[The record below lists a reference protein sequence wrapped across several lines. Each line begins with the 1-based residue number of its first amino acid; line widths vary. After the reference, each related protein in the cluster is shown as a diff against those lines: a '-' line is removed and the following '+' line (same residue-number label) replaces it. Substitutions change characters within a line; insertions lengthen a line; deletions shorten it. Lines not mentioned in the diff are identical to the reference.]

1 MERPVVRTQATFAL
15 IALLASSAATA
26 DDMFATLNGANRSP
40 AAILYFDVPLAKRGH
55 HREAPVF
62 GLRVQQV
69 SAAPLTLVGPRMEW
83 QAKTL
88 IDVPLRT
95 RQDDPLRDSHAA
107 MVLGKGAV
115 IGIIAGAIVA
125 VAVIA
130 DDDSGSG
137 GGY

>member
-1 MERPVVRTQATFAL
+1 MRTQATLAL
-15 IALLASSAATA
+15 IALLACSAATA
-26 DDMFATLNGANRSP
+26 DDTFATLNGANRSP
-40 AAILYFDVPLAKRGH
+40 AAMLYFEVPLAKRGH
-55 HREAPVF
+55 HREAPIF

-88 IDVPLRT
+88 IDVPLRA

-107 MVLGKGAV
+107 MALGKGAV
-115 IGIIAGAIVA
+115 IGIIVGAIVA

-130 DDDSGSG
+130 DDDGGGSG